1 MDVDVGQRVSG
12 HVVKERQV
20 EEAALLPVHLG
31 VGEDEMQDGHEQD
44 VSAQEDEQRIV
55 HPGSEGVGEEH
66 ENEEPAQDLEED
78 RQEEDWSVEQSCQVF
93 VQRPSLQGR
102 VVGGEAPCQAQ
113 DGGDDGYGLEKNN
126 SGIRTMSRTSL
137 Q

>member
-1 MDVDVGQRVSG
+1 MLDIFRDKKCHLQGFGERDEQWVHPDPVVDVDVGQRVSG

-78 RQEEDWSVEQSCQVF
+78 RQEED
-93 VQRPSLQGR
+93 
-102 VVGGEAPCQAQ
+102 
-113 DGGDDGYGLEKNN
+113 
-126 SGIRTMSRTSL
+126 
-137 Q
+137 